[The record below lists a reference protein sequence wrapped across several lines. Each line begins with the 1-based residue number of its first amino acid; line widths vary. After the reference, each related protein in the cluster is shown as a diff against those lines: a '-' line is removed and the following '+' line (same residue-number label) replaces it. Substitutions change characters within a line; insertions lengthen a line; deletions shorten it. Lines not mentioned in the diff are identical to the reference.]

1 MRMSPLTACSTLRAE
16 WLVCLFALLAH
27 LTALAH
33 QASDGY
39 VSLLVTNHQLTVRVD
54 LAVRDLDA
62 VFGLDD
68 NVDGSVTWGEL
79 SAHQA
84 EIAQYV
90 RTNVSVKVSDRLI
103 DLTPFELLVDE
114 HGDASFAVWRFT
126 QTLSDRDK
134 PSALEVRYRCIFE
147 VDALHRAFVKLE
159 NEGDVRTGM
168 LSPAENTCRAAF
180 GPGEPRPHGLRS
192 FIREGIWHI
201 WTGYDHVLFLLALLL
216 PAVVLRT
223 EGEWKAVA
231 RLRPALWSVL
241 KTVTA
246 FTAAHSLTLSLA
258 ALGWVKMSPRIVEP
272 VIAASVIL
280 AALNNLRPFFLEKGW
295 VVAFVF
301 GLIHGFGFAGALQ
314 EMDLAGGSL
323 AWPLLGF
330 NLGVECGQAVI
341 VLMFVP
347 LAFLLRSTRFYQIG
361 ALRFGSVGIA
371 VVALGWLV
379 QRIVS

>member
-1 MRMSPLTACSTLRAE
+1 MTVPAPSRCRFRWALIAAC
-16 WLVCLFALLAH
+16 LLA
-27 LTALAH
+27 LISPTAARAH

-39 VSLLVTNHQLTVRVD
+39 VSLVATNQELTARVD

-79 SAHQA
+79 TAHQA

-90 RTNVSVKVSDRLI
+90 RTNVTVKVNDRLI
-103 DLTPFELLVDE
+103 DLTPLELLVDE
-114 HGDASFAVWRFT
+114 HGDASFAVWRFKQPLT
-126 QTLSDRDK
+126 EKVRTM
-134 PSALEVRYRCIFE
+134 EIRYRCVFE
-147 VDALHRAFVKLE
+147 VDALHRAFLKLE
-159 NEGDVRTGM
+159 GEGEVRTGM
-168 LSPAENTCRAAF
+168 LSPSEDSCRASF
-180 GPGEPRPHGLRS
+180 GAGAPRPHGLHT

-216 PAVVLRT
+216 PAVVARV
-223 EGEWKAVA
+223 EGEWRAVN

-258 ALGWVKMSPRIVEP
+258 ALGWVRMSPRIVEP
-272 VIAASVIL
+272 VIAASVVL
-280 AALNNLRPFFLEKGW
+280 AAINNLRPFFLEKGW
-295 VVAFVF
+295 MVAFVF

-341 VLMFVP
+341 VLAFVP
-347 LAFLLRSTRFYQIG
+347 CAFLLRRSRFYQIG
-361 ALRFGSVGIA
+361 ALRFGSIGITL
-371 VVALGWLV
+371 VATRWLALRLLGG
-379 QRIVS
+379 